1 MKLIVLVI
9 ILILTSITNRIVNS
23 VIIDI
28 NEDAGS
34 DINEVTENN
43 YDSVGNIIYTSNIN
57 RSYENKLPSLPK
69 ILKKGIISD
78 HKLTTSS
85 SHYYNKSND

>member
-9 ILILTSITNRIVNS
+9 ILILTSITNSIA
-23 VIIDI
+23 I

-34 DINEVTENN
+34 DINEVSEYNKNN
-43 YDSVGNIIYTSNIN
+43 VGIIYTSDVN

-69 ILKKGIISD
+69 ILKKGII
-78 HKLTTSS
+78 LM
-85 SHYYNKSND
+85 